1 MKRTNVMVDETLLEE
16 ARRALG
22 EKTYS
27 GAIARALEGVV
38 RRQRLEEAV
47 AKVRGGGDPFRRGY
61 VEEAWPE
68 SAAVVKKK
76 SLRASADERRAP
88 RKRSRRAR

>member
-1 MKRTNVMVDETLLEE
+1 MKRTNVMVDEALLEE

-27 GAIARALEGVV
+27 GAIAKALEGVV
-38 RRQRLEEAV
+38 RRQRLEQAV
-47 AKVRGGGDPFRRGY
+47 ANVRGGGDPFRRGY

-68 SAAVVKKK
+68 SAAVMKK